1 MNQAA
6 SIAAML
12 CLGALAAG
20 CTRFDYGKGPM
31 APAVSAPRQPVS
43 EGGALQPLV
52 VAPNQDPAGQYGSG
66 PYQSGGTLGPDG
78 RPIGPDGLPYYHPD
92 GQPPQPGTQTAA
104 ANPADG
110 TPPPGQAPGNAA
122 PAPAGAPEIGRTE
135 LLGGWTIAT
144 GGNSC
149 KLFMTLTT
157 WSGGYRANT
166 QGCGGPPLGAISAWD
181 LNGAQIILK
190 DSSGAQ
196 LATLYKS
203 GTERYDG
210 RTGAG
215 QPITVSR

>member
-6 SIAAML
+6 SIAAVL

-20 CTRFDYGKGPM
+20 CTRLDYGRGPS
-31 APAVSAPRQPVS
+31 PAVSAPRQPVS

-52 VAPNQDPAGQYGSG
+52 VAPNQDPNGGYGPGPYNSG

-78 RPIGPDGLPYYHPD
+78 RPIYDPN
-92 GQPPQPGTQTAA
+92 GQPPQSGTDMAA
-104 ANPADG
+104 ANPAG
-110 TPPPGQAPGNAA
+110 NGASGPGAGQMTPPPN
-122 PAPAGAPEIGRTE
+122 APEIGRTE
-135 LLGGWTIAT
+135 LLGGWTIAS

-190 DSSGAQ
+190 DGDGTQ

-203 GTERYDG
+203 GNERYDG

>member
-6 SIAAML
+6 SIAAVL

-20 CTRFDYGKGPM
+20 CSRFDYGGGP

-52 VAPNQDPAGQYGSG
+52 VAPNQDPAGRYGSG
-66 PYQSGGTLGPDG
+66 PYASGGTLGPDG
-78 RPIGPDGLPYYHPD
+78 RPIGADGQPYYNPN
-92 GQPPQPGTQTAA
+92 GQPPQPGTDMAS
-104 ANPADG
+104 ANPGDG
-110 TPPPGQAPGNAA
+110 AA
-122 PAPAGAPEIGRTE
+122 PTQPAPPAGAPEIGRTE
-135 LLGGWTIAT
+135 LLGGWTIAS
-144 GGNSC
+144 GGNAC

-181 LNGAQIILK
+181 LNGSQIILK
-190 DSSGAQ
+190 DGDGTQ

-210 RTGAG
+210 RTGSG